1 MECGSGSNKTWK
13 LGKVFIFSTKRGL
26 GKSWKVEAGTGR
38 VKVGMSELEMLFRPA
53 GKSWN
58 WNWMLL
64 RPLGISWNWNLLP
77 FRAGEMAKES

>member
-1 MECGSGSNKTWK
+1 M
-13 LGKVFIFSTKRGL
+13 
-26 GKSWKVEAGTGR
+26 EAGTGKVFVGTGR
-38 VKVGMSELEMLFRPA
+38 VLVGKTQLEMLFRPT
-53 GKSWN
+53 GKNWN

>member
-1 MECGSGSNKTWK
+1 M
-13 LGKVFIFSTKRGL
+13 
-26 GKSWKVEAGTGR
+26 EAGTGR
-38 VKVGMSELEMLFRPA
+38 VLVGKTQLEMLFRPT
-53 GKSWN
+53 GKNWN